1 MNHFIISNRMSDDH
15 TRYRWCLVVYLP
27 HTYYLQASGDAFSL
41 LAPQLEDHE
50 AFRVFCLQA
59 WNYDEF
65 VVKALQLELHDPYH
79 G

>member
-1 MNHFIISNRMSDDH
+1 
-15 TRYRWCLVVYLP
+15 VYLP

-50 AFRVFCLQA
+50 AFRVFCSQA
-59 WNYDEF
+59 WNDDEF